1 MKVRIAS
8 SDPSRVRSLK
18 EKYSLSLLAATIL
31 ERRGVEAGEDVMY
44 FLESDTVYLH
54 SPFESDD
61 IYTAVDRINDAIE
74 ENERILIFGDR
85 DVDGVTATAIMARTL
100 RKLGAENV
108 FTRLPSGD
116 EPYGLTSDS
125 VSEILEKGY
134 TLVITVDCGISSVEE
149 IRALERNGVDVIVLD
164 HHIPGEELPPAA
176 AIFDPRVYGS
186 GYPFES
192 LAGCAVAAK
201 TAWALFFSR
210 TPLFGCGCIL
220 LHAEPRNG
228 TIRIN
233 AVRLEDLVETDR
245 ITEEVVEGAF
255 SIERTRLIDFLAVGL
270 PVIVL
275 DSDTE
280 LNMLRKAFGSGVDI
294 SLIDMR
300 PQLEAL
306 MPSASGHSLFDL
318 SARSRAARYRD
329 GDREIETLVS
339 LFRSVSIYSDKSL
352 SSDFDDLLQFAA
364 IGTIADLMPMKDEN
378 RIIVKRGLRMLS
390 ERPLNCF
397 KYLMGKQNLAGK
409 KLNTRDVSFYIAPVL
424 NAAGR
429 MGNPMNALS
438 LLLTDD
444 LSEAEGFT
452 ETLLQ
457 MNRERQKGEEDAL
470 EAVRTAAFES
480 FEALGGKMVII
491 SDGSIPRG
499 LTGAIASKVSKQYSV
514 PCIVM
519 ASVDGR
525 ISASM
530 RCGRDFNAR
539 SFLSLFSDLFLDFG
553 GHQCAAGFSMPEE
566 NGERFIRM
574 AESYV
579 RSMDEKEE
587 VDMEIT
593 ADADIP
599 EEYMTAD
606 LWKLYELLEP
616 YGQENEELKFSL
628 RHAQI
633 YEIYPSR
640 GDSKV
645 FRFAVKFGRNIWPAL
660 WWTPHNREE
669 FSKGTFVNLVFS
681 PDINYWKGQSKMQ
694 MVIEEMEL
702 S

>member
-8 SDPSRVRSLK
+8 SDPAKVRSLK
-18 EKYSLSLLAATIL
+18 ERYSLSLLAATIL
-31 ERRGVEAGEDVMY
+31 ERRGVESGEDMMY

-54 SPFESDD
+54 SPFEADD
-61 IYTAVDRINDAIE
+61 VYTAVDRINDAID
-74 ENERILIFGDR
+74 NGERILIFGDR
-85 DVDGVTATAIMARTL
+85 DVDGVTATAIMYRSL

-108 FTRLPSGD
+108 STRLPSGD
-116 EPYGLTSDS
+116 EPYGLTMDS
-125 VSEILEKGY
+125 VNEIMEKEY
-134 TLVITVDCGISSVEE
+134 SLVITVDCGISSVEE
-149 IRALERNGVDVIVLD
+149 IRTLEKNGIDVIVLD
-164 HHIPGEELPPAA
+164 HHIAGEELPPAA
-176 AIFDPRVYGS
+176 AIFDPRVPGS
-186 GYPFES
+186 GYPFDG

-201 TAWALFFSR
+201 MAWALSFSR
-210 TPLFGCGCIL
+210 TPVFGTGCIL

-233 AVRLEDLVETDR
+233 AVRLEDLAETDR

-255 SIERTRLIDFLAVGL
+255 SIERTRLMDFLAVGL

-280 LNMLRKAFGSGVDI
+280 TNMLRKAFGRGVDI

-300 PQLEAL
+300 PQLEKL
-306 MPSASGHSLFDL
+306 MPSAAGRSLFDL

-339 LFRSVSIYSDKSL
+339 LFRSVSVYSYPSL
-352 SSDFDDLLQFAA
+352 SSEFDELLQLAA

-378 RIIVKRGLRMLS
+378 RIIVRRGLKMLA

-397 KYLMGKQNLAGK
+397 KYLLGKQNLAGK
-409 KLNTRDVSFYIAPVL
+409 KLNTRDISFYVAPVL

-429 MGNPMNALS
+429 MGSPMAALS

-444 LSEAEGFT
+444 LTEAEGFAD
-452 ETLLQ
+452 TLLQ
-457 MNRERQKGEEDAL
+457 MNRDRQKGEEDAL
-470 EAVRTAAFES
+470 ETVRTLAFDS
-480 FEALGGKMVII
+480 FEKLGGRMVIV
-491 SDGSIPRG
+491 SDPEIPRG
-499 LTGAIASKVSKQYSV
+499 LSGAIASKLSKQYSV

-530 RCGRDFNAR
+530 RSGNDFNAR

-566 NGERFIRM
+566 NAAKFMTMVEN
-574 AESYV
+574 YV
-579 RSMDEKEE
+579 MSMDEPDEG
-587 VDMEIT
+587 DIEIS

-599 EEYMTAD
+599 EEYMTPD
-606 LWKLYELLEP
+606 LWKIHEMLEP
-616 YGQENEELKFSL
+616 YGQENGELRFSI
-628 RHAQI
+628 RRAQL

-640 GDSKV
+640 GDSRV

-660 WWTPHNREE
+660 WWTPHNKED
-669 FSKGTFVNLVFS
+669 FTKGSFVNIVFT
-681 PDINYWKGQSKMQ
+681 PDVNYWKGQSKMQ
-694 MVIEEMEL
+694 MVIDEMEMA
-702 S
+702 